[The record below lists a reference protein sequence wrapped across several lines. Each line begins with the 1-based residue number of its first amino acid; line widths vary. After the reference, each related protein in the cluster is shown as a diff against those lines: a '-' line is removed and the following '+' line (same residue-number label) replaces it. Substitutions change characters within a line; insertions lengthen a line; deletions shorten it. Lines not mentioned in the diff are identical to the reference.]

1 MNISI
6 LMNDRFFNHH
16 KKNQMKNYFLFLFLI
31 VQLSFAQQKT
41 TTIYF
46 IRHAEKV
53 DNSKNPDLST
63 AGLTRAAHWNEIF
76 SEALF
81 DAIYSTDF
89 TRTKQTAAP
98 TAINKKLDIT
108 IYDAKNIDFQK
119 FKSENLGKTILVV
132 GHSNTT
138 PDFINKLI
146 NQSVYPTIEDTT
158 FGNLYIV
165 TMNGDLITHLLLKSL

>member
-1 MNISI
+1 M
-6 LMNDRFFNHH
+6 
-16 KKNQMKNYFLFLFLI
+16 KNQMKNYFLFLFLI
-31 VQLSFAQQKT
+31 AQLSFAQNKT

-53 DNSKNPDLST
+53 DSSNNPDLST
-63 AGLTRAAHWNEIF
+63 FGLERAAHWNEIF
-76 SEALF
+76 SDIPF

-98 TAINKKLDIT
+98 TAANKKIDIT

-119 FKSENLGKTILVV
+119 FKTDNLGKTVLVV
-132 GHSNTT
+132 GHSNTI
-138 PDFINKLI
+138 PDFVNKLI
-146 NQSVYPTIEDTT
+146 NQDVYSNIEDKT

-165 TMNGDLITHLLLKSL
+165 TLNGDIINHLVLKSL

>member
-1 MNISI
+1 M
-6 LMNDRFFNHH
+6 
-16 KKNQMKNYFLFLFLI
+16 KNQMKNYFLFLFLI
-31 VQLSFAQQKT
+31 AQLSFAQNKT

-53 DNSKNPDLST
+53 DRSNNPDLST
-63 AGLTRAAHWNEIF
+63 FGLERAAHWSEIF
-76 SEALF
+76 SDIPF

-98 TAINKKLDIT
+98 TAINKKIDIT

-119 FKSENLGKTILVV
+119 FKTDNLGKTVLVV
-132 GHSNTT
+132 GHSNTI
-138 PDFINKLI
+138 PDFVNKLI
-146 NQSVYPTIEDTT
+146 NQDVYSNIEDKT

-165 TMNGDLITHLLLKSL
+165 TLNGDIINHLLLKSL

>member
-1 MNISI
+1 M
-6 LMNDRFFNHH
+6 
-16 KKNQMKNYFLFLFLI
+16 KNQMKNYFLFLFLI
-31 VQLSFAQQKT
+31 AQLSFAQNKT

-53 DNSKNPDLST
+53 DRSNNPDLST
-63 AGLTRAAHWNEIF
+63 FGLERAAHWSEIF
-76 SEALF
+76 SDIPF

-98 TAINKKLDIT
+98 TATNKKIDIT

-119 FKSENLGKTILVV
+119 FKTDNLGKTVLVV
-132 GHSNTT
+132 GHSNTI
-138 PDFINKLI
+138 PDFVNKLI
-146 NQSVYPTIEDTT
+146 NQDVYSNIEDKT

-165 TMNGDLITHLLLKSL
+165 TLNGDIINHLLLKSL

>member
-1 MNISI
+1 M
-6 LMNDRFFNHH
+6 
-16 KKNQMKNYFLFLFLI
+16 KNQMKNYFLFLFLI
-31 VQLSFAQQKT
+31 AQLSFAQQKT

-53 DNSKNPDLST
+53 DRSNNPDLST
-63 AGLTRAAHWNEIF
+63 FGLERAAHWSEIF
-76 SEALF
+76 SDIPF

-98 TAINKKLDIT
+98 TAANKKINIT

-119 FKSENLGKTILVV
+119 FKTDNLGKTVLVV
-132 GHSNTT
+132 GHSNTI
-138 PDFINKLI
+138 PDFVNKLI
-146 NQSVYPTIEDTT
+146 NQDVYSNIEDKT

-165 TMNGDLITHLLLKSL
+165 TLNGDIINHLVLKSL

>member
-1 MNISI
+1 
-6 LMNDRFFNHH
+6 MNDKFLYHD
-16 KKNQMKNYFLFLFLI
+16 KKKQMKNYFLFLILI

-53 DNSKNPDLST
+53 DSSKNPDLST
-63 AGLTRAAHWNEIF
+63 SGLKRAAHWNEIF
-76 SEALF
+76 SETPF

-89 TRTKQTAAP
+89 TRTKQTATP
-98 TAINKKLDIT
+98 TSINQKIDIT

-119 FKSENLGKTILVV
+119 FKTDNLGKTVLVV
-132 GHSNTT
+132 GHSNSI
-138 PDFINKLI
+138 PEFVNKLI
-146 NQSVYPTIEDTT
+146 NQNVYPTVEETT

-165 TMNGDLITHLLLKSL
+165 TLNGDKITQLLLKSL